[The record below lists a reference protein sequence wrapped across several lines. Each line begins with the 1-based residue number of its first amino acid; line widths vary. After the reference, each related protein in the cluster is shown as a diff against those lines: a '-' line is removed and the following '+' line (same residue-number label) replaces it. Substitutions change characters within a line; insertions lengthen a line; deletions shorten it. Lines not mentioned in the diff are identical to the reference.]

1 MTMVFGLIT
10 RAAAAIAAIFLS
22 VLGTVPVRAAEQPVL
37 VFAAASLTNVLQNIG
52 RDFEAKRGTKISFS
66 FAASMTLARQIAASS
81 GADIFAAADEESM
94 DYLDARG
101 LIARASRKDLL
112 RNTLV
117 LIAPAG
123 SNLRLTIG
131 ERFGLARALG
141 GGRLAMAN
149 PDAVPAGRYGRAAL
163 QALGVWDGVANRLA
177 PAEDVRAAL
186 AYVARGEAP
195 LGIVY
200 ATDARVESKVR
211 VVATFPANSH
221 DSIVYPVA
229 LTRDAKPAAARFLE
243 YLSGP
248 EARAMFV
255 RAGFAPVER

>member
-1 MTMVFGLIT
+1 MSSGVLA

-22 VLGTVPVRAAEQPVL
+22 VLGTAPVRAAEGPVL
-37 VFAAASLTNVLQNIG
+37 VFAAASLTNVLQDIG
-52 RDFEAKRGTKISFS
+52 RDFEAKRGTKILFS

-81 GADIFAAADEESM
+81 GPDIFAAADEESM
-94 DYLDARG
+94 DYLDTRA

-117 LIAPAG
+117 LIAPAD
-123 SNLRLTIG
+123 SNLQLAIG
-131 ERFGLARALG
+131 ERFGLAQALG
-141 GGRLAMAN
+141 GGRLALAN

-163 QALGVWDGVANRLA
+163 RKLGVWDSVANRLA

-200 ATDARVESKVR
+200 ATDARVEPKVR
-211 VVATFPANSH
+211 LVGTFPANSH
-221 DSIVYPVA
+221 DPIVYPIA
-229 LTRDAKPAAARFLE
+229 LTRDAKPSAARFLE

-248 EARAMFV
+248 EARAVFV